1 MGDIID
7 EAVKWAQEVG
17 LFPVVSLYI
26 DKALA
31 RKIVQKAKPV
41 KDVEFKEF
49 PYYAYPEGRVV
60 LNFVSNNWVPPKAF
74 LLDGSLR
81 LAFAIHSYDSLMKE
95 VSEKEED
102 DVVVTAKD
110 GKVSVEKRRVFYMD
124 FRSVSMIDDKTAFK
138 VLGHTGLSTLKLAII
153 ANNVVPG
160 RNRVAVEVKG
170 DNVNFEILE
179 GRLKAEEVESGAFLT
194 ESALED
200 LRKSL
205 KAIREDDLRNALLTK
220 VSV

>member
-31 RKIVQKAKPV
+31 RKIIKNAKPV

-49 PYYAYPEGRVV
+49 PYYAYPEGIVV

-74 LLDGSLR
+74 LLEGSLR
-81 LAFAIHSYDSLMKE
+81 LAFTIHSYDSLMKE

-194 ESALED
+194 ESVLED